1 LWRRRHAR
9 RSLRPSW
16 PLREMIEGAMTAARE
31 DSRTRDFRPTARLG
45 KESAS
50 TAPAGLGLPGPGV
63 HDSASARILLI
74 DDEPQIS
81 GFVARALEHRGYRVD
96 ISADAADG
104 VRLASS
110 AGLAAYDL
118 VILDLIMPDMDGRA
132 VLAEILRS
140 HPGQAVLILSCTA
153 DPVTKA
159 ECLDLGAQ
167 DYLTKPFS
175 LAELTARVRAR
186 LRESSQ
192 RGEVMHIGE
201 LVLDAGRL
209 VADSGTG
216 PVALTRLEFLCL
228 RALMEHGGDP
238 VAKSE
243 LLACVWGIDFDPGSN
258 IVDVCIRRLRAKL
271 GFALIQT
278 VRGEG
283 YRLAS

>member
-1 LWRRRHAR
+1 
-9 RSLRPSW
+9 
-16 PLREMIEGAMTAARE
+16 MIEGAMTAAR
-31 DSRTRDFRPTARLG
+31 DVSRSRDF
-45 KESAS
+45 AS
-50 TAPAGLGLPGPGV
+50 LTSAGLGSPGHGLPEPG
-63 HDSASARILLI
+63 SARILLI
-74 DDEPQIS
+74 DDESQIS
-81 GFVARALEHRGYRVD
+81 GFVGRALEYNGYQVD
-96 ISADAADG
+96 IAADAADG
-104 VRLASS
+104 IRLASS
-110 AGLAAYDL
+110 RGPATYDL

-132 VLAEILRS
+132 VLTEILRS
-140 HPGQAVLILSCTA
+140 HPAQAVLILSCTA
-153 DPVTKA
+153 DPGTKA
-159 ECLDLGAQ
+159 ECLDLGAK

-186 LRESSQ
+186 LRETQ
-192 RGEVMHIGE
+192 RREVMQIGE
-201 LVLDAGRL
+201 LFLDAARL
-209 VADSGTG
+209 VADCGAG

-271 GFALIQT
+271 GFALIET

>member
-1 LWRRRHAR
+1 
-9 RSLRPSW
+9 
-16 PLREMIEGAMTAARE
+16 MIEGAMTAARE
-31 DSRTRDFRPTARLG
+31 DSQTRDFRLAARHR

-50 TAPAGLGLPGPGV
+50 RASAGQGSPGQGLPESV
-63 HDSASARILLI
+63 SARILLI

-81 GFVARALEHRGYRVD
+81 GFVGRALEHRGYRVD
-96 ISADAADG
+96 IAADASDG
-104 VRLASS
+104 VRLARSGGS
-110 AGLAAYDL
+110 AAYDL

-132 VLAEILRS
+132 ALAEILRS
-140 HPGQAVLILSCTA
+140 HPAQAVLILSCTA

-159 ECLDLGAQ
+159 ECLDLGAK

-186 LRESSQ
+186 LRENSQ
-192 RGEVMHIGE
+192 RSEVMHVGE
-201 LVLDAGRL
+201 LVLDAARL
-209 VADSGTG
+209 VADSGAG

-271 GFALIQT
+271 GFALIET